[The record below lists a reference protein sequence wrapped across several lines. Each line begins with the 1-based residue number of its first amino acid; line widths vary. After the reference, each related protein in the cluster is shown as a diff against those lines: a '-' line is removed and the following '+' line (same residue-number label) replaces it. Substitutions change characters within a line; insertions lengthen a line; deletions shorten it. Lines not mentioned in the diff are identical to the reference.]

1 MRRLTTQTL
10 CVLSV
15 FVLAG
20 IGLAACGDDSN
31 DTAATKSTTT
41 STTEA
46 AAGGGAAVVK
56 VTDNDK
62 FGKIL
67 TDGQG
72 NTLYVFLK
80 DTGTTSTCTDACAD
94 LWPALTATG
103 TPTGDGVDAEDLGT
117 TTRPDGTTQVT
128 FYGHPRLHLRR
139 RCQGRRHDGSGR
151 GKHLVRRRHRGQR
164 RQGRRVGWLRDDH
177 HPEVRLLIRRPVSAG
192 G

>member
-1 MRRLTTQTL
+1 L

-46 AAGGGAAVVK
+46 SAGSAAVVK

-67 TDGQG
+67 TDSQG
-72 NTLYVFLK
+72 HTLYVFLK

-94 LWPALTATG
+94 LWPAVTATG
-103 TPTGDGVDAEDLGT
+103 TPTGDGVDAEDLAT
-117 TTRPDGTTQVT
+117 TARADGTTQVT
-128 FYGHPRLHLRR
+128 FYGHPLYTYTPDAKA
-139 RCQGRRHDGSGR
+139 GDIMGEGVGNVWFVVDTDGNAVKAPMSG
-151 GKHLVRRRHRGQR
+151 GTETTTTQ
-164 RQGRRVGWLRDDH
+164 
-177 HPEVRLLIRRPVSAG
+177 
-192 G
+192 